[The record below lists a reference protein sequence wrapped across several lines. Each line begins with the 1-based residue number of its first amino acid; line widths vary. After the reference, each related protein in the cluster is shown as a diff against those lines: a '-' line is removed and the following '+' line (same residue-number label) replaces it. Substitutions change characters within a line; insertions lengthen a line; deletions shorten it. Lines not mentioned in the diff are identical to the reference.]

1 MSDKI
6 TFDYHYGRESSQYH
20 YYQIP
25 QILIK
30 DCYFKNLST
39 DAKLLYGI
47 MLNRMKLS
55 QKKGWLDDESRV
67 FIYFT
72 VEEVKEEL
80 NCGKNKAINLLA
92 ELDVK
97 KGFGLIER
105 KRQGMGKPDLIYVRH
120 FARAINETGDSNA
133 NEDFPEHE
141 EDDSP
146 EDTEDCDSDISD
158 EFSPGFGKQTSRGLE
173 IKPQEVWKSNLKK
186 FENQTSGSLESK
198 PQEVSKA
205 NLKKFENQTSAGLES
220 KPPTLNSNHDVSNPD
235 FSKKEDIS
243 IYPSLVP
250 VESRPQ
256 QIDRMDSSPICL
268 VREQISY
275 EGLCSSYRPKR
286 IDEIVEIIVEIMTA
300 KKAEITISGES
311 RSLSAVQSRFS
322 KLTYDHIDY
331 VLRSLED
338 ASTDIR
344 NIRAYLLASLFNAP
358 TTMENYYSA
367 GMQHSI
373 FS

>member
-105 KRQGMGKPDLIYVRH
+105 KRQGMGKPDVIYVRH
-120 FARAINETGDSNA
+120 FARAISETGGDNA
-133 NEDFPEHE
+133 DEDFPEHE
-141 EDDSP
+141 EDDSS
-146 EDTEDCDSDISD
+146 EDTEDCDSDSSD
-158 EFSPGFGKQTSRGLE
+158 EFFPG
-173 IKPQEVWKSNLKK
+173 
-186 FENQTSGSLESK
+186 FENQTSGSLEI
-198 PQEVSKA
+198 
-205 NLKKFENQTSAGLES
+205 

-250 VESRPQ
+250 VESSPQ
-256 QIDRMDSSPICL
+256 QIDKMDSSPFCL

-275 EGLCSSYRPKR
+275 EDLCLLFKRKR
-286 IDEIVEIIVEIMTA
+286 IDEIVEIIVEIMTSQ
-300 KKAEITISGES
+300 KAEITISGES
-311 RSLSAVQSRFS
+311 RSIDTVQSRFL

-338 ASTDIR
+338 VSTDIR
-344 NIRAYLLASLFNAP
+344 NIRAYLMASLYNAP

-373 FS
+373 FG

>member
-1 MSDKI
+1 MLFRSGWLRVDYDPVLNILLLFFLNLHYIPYALFYLLSCDISTLWTI

-105 KRQGMGKPDLIYVRH
+105 KRQGMGKPDVIYVRH
-120 FARAINETGDSNA
+120 FARAISETGGDNA
-133 NEDFPEHE
+133 DEDFPEHE
-141 EDDSP
+141 EDDSS
-146 EDTEDCDSDISD
+146 EDTEDCDSDSSD
-158 EFSPGFGKQTSRGLE
+158 EFFPG
-173 IKPQEVWKSNLKK
+173 
-186 FENQTSGSLESK
+186 FENQTSRGLESK
-198 PQEVSKA
+198 PQEVWKV
-205 NLKKFENQTSAGLES
+205 NLRKFRNQTSGGIYRRLS
-220 KPPTLNSNHDVSNPD
+220 
-235 FSKKEDIS
+235 FS
-243 IYPSLVP
+243 
-250 VESRPQ
+250 SRKTNQ
-256 QIDRMDSSPICL
+256 TSFLAVKAS
-268 VREQISY
+268 VR
-275 EGLCSSYRPKR
+275 LC
-286 IDEIVEIIVEIMTA
+286 
-300 KKAEITISGES
+300 
-311 RSLSAVQSRFS
+311 
-322 KLTYDHIDY
+322 
-331 VLRSLED
+331 
-338 ASTDIR
+338 
-344 NIRAYLLASLFNAP
+344 
-358 TTMENYYSA
+358 
-367 GMQHSI
+367 
-373 FS
+373 